1 MDLNLDPYTVLSRAV
16 ASIDRDSYA
25 VRFAIYEKE
34 HRLLAQRLA
43 SASPTLSDADIV
55 REEQAFRDA
64 IRKIEFGDNAEAQP
78 PEQSL
83 EKTIA
88 PDPRLVPEFLDRRP
102 EGRAFPLSELS
113 HRKKWPKRLVW
124 ALVILAAIIF
134 STWIVAQVAT
144 LQNWTVSETIGPQ
157 GPVGPQ
163 GQAGPPGPPGPSG
176 STASGIRFAEYGCLS
191 SACTLSC
198 GNEERILTAY
208 ALNPGGSFIFEDE
221 RRVTVRPI
229 RQPSSK
235 IVLVCIAQ

>member
-1 MDLNLDPYTVLSRAV
+1 MGLDLDPYTVLSRAV

-25 VRFAIYEKE
+25 VRFAIYDKE
-34 HRLLAQRLA
+34 HKLLLQRLA
-43 SASPTLSDADIV
+43 SASPTLSNADIA

-64 IRKIEFGDNAEAQP
+64 IRKIEFGDNVEVQP

-88 PDPRLVPEFLDRRP
+88 PDPRLVPEFGDHRA
-102 EGRAFPLSELS
+102 EERAFRLSELS

-124 ALVILAAIIF
+124 ALVILAAIAL
-134 STWIVAQVAT
+134 SAWIVTQVAT
-144 LQNWTVSETIGPQ
+144 IQNRTVSETIGPQ

-163 GQAGPPGPPGPSG
+163 GPAGPPGPPGPSG
-176 STASGIRFAEYGCLS
+176 STASGIRFAEYGCAS

-208 ALNPGGSFIFEDE
+208 ALDPGGSFIFEDE

>member
-1 MDLNLDPYTVLSRAV
+1 MDLNLDPYTILSRAV

-25 VRFAIYEKE
+25 VRFAVYEKE
-34 HRLLAQRLA
+34 HKLLLQRLSLA
-43 SASPTLSDADIV
+43 RPTLSDADIAG
-55 REEQAFRDA
+55 EEQAFRDA
-64 IRKIEFGDNAEAQP
+64 IRKIEFGDNAEVQSS
-78 PEQSL
+78 EQSL
-83 EKTIA
+83 ENTIA
-88 PDPRLVPEFLDRRP
+88 PNTRLVPEFLDRRP
-102 EGRAFPLSELS
+102 EERTFPLSELS
-113 HRKKWPKRLVW
+113 HRKKWPKRVVW
-124 ALVILAAIIF
+124 AFITLAAIAF
-134 STWIVAQVAT
+134 SAWSVTQVPMIH
-144 LQNWTVSETIGPQ
+144 NWTVLERIGPQ

-163 GQAGPPGPPGPSG
+163 GPAGPPGPPG
-176 STASGIRFAEYGCLS
+176 STASGIRFAEYGCAS

>member
-16 ASIDRDSYA
+16 DSIDRDSYA

-34 HRLLAQRLA
+34 HKLLVQRLA
-43 SASPTLSDADIV
+43 SASPTLSDADIA

-64 IRKIEFGDNAEAQP
+64 IRKIEFGDNVEVQP

-88 PDPRLVPEFLDRRP
+88 PDPRLVPEFGDH
-102 EGRAFPLSELS
+102 RAEERGFRLSELS
-113 HRKKWPKRLVW
+113 HRKTWPKRLVW
-124 ALVILAAIIF
+124 TLVILAAVAL
-134 STWIVAQVAT
+134 SAWIVTQVVT
-144 LQNWTVSETIGPQ
+144 IQNWTVSETIGPQ

-163 GQAGPPGPPGPSG
+163 GPAGPPGPPG
-176 STASGIRFAEYGCLS
+176 STASGIRFAEYGCPS

-221 RRVTVRPI
+221 RRVTFRPI